1 MMPKLDKEEKELV
14 ESFDAGEWKSV
25 RDKDGALKRYQGY
38 ARATFRKDR
47 RVNIRITSKDLEALQ
62 KRALTEGIP
71 YQTLITSILHKYI
84 HGRLKEQNL

>member
-1 MMPKLDKEEKELV
+1 MPKLDKEEKEIV

-25 RDKDGALKRYQGY
+25 RDTEGTLKRYQDY

-84 HGRLKEQNL
+84 QGRLKEQNF